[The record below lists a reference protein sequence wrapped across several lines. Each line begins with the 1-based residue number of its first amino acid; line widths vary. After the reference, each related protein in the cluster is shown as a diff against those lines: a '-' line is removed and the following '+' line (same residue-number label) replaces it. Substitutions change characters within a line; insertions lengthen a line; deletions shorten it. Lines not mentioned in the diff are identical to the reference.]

1 MVANNY
7 IELKKV
13 TRTQIIIFS
22 FLKGPF
28 AHITFARRDSIRS
41 EAKSVIKVLSD
52 VLSEI
57 TRTDVV

>member
-13 TRTQIIIFS
+13 TRTQIIFFS
-22 FLKGPF
+22 FLKGLF
-28 AHITFARRDSIRS
+28 TYIIFARRDSIRS
-41 EAKSVIKVLSD
+41 EAKNVIKVLSD